1 MKKLSFSNVMLWVG
15 LAFIYLPMLIMV
27 IYSFNASKLVT
38 VWGGWSIKW
47 YAGLLDNS
55 QLMGSVGRSLEIAL
69 YTAVAAV
76 ALGTLAAFVL
86 TRVTRFKGRTLFGG
100 LVTAPLVMPEV
111 ITGLSLLL
119 LFVAMAQLIGWPQ
132 ERGIV
137 TIWIA
142 HTTFCSAYVAVV
154 VSARLRELDLSIEE
168 AAMDLGAKP
177 WKVFFL
183 ITIPMIAPSLAAGG
197 MMSFALSLDDLV
209 LASFVSGPG
218 STTLPMEVFSAVR
231 LGVNS
236 DEDLL
241 GGFVEHAFIAGK
253 AIVHPL
259 PRGGVAPEGWNP
271 LFAEKVRDVVLNGVS
286 VFSLADAHRA
296 GARMLAEGPVR
307 AKLAEACGGLGQ
319 YVAHDLDE
327 LDAWLGG
334 LEERQLAQGLVLE
347 ANLESIVTHS
357 VGQLR
362 VNGFLLS
369 YHGHQHQTRNAR
381 GELVYAG
388 SDLLVARGGYAEL
401 LALDLAREVRQ
412 AIEYARIFDTAA
424 AIFFPGCFASR
435 RNYDIAQGRDGNGR
449 ERFGVL
455 EQSWRVGGASSAEI
469 AALEAFRADPG
480 LPAVRAASFEIHED
494 KRLPDNSRVIYRG
507 PDEHGDFLLKYAMTG
522 EA

>member
-1 MKKLSFSNVMLWVG
+1 MKRFSFSKLMLVLG
-15 LAFIYLPMLIMV
+15 LLFIYLPMLILV

-47 YAGLLDNS
+47 YVGLLDNT
-55 QLMGSVGRSLEIAL
+55 QLMGSVMRSLEIAL

-119 LFVAMAQLIGWPQ
+119 LFVAMAQMIGWPQ

-142 HTTFCSAYVAVV
+142 HTTFCAAYVAVV

-231 LGVNS
+231 LGVKPEINAVAS
-236 DEDLL
+236 LILL
-241 GGFVEHAFIAGK
+241 SVSLVTFLVWFFSRRAEERRRK
-253 AIVHPL
+253 AI
-259 PRGGVAPEGWNP
+259 
-271 LFAEKVRDVVLNGVS
+271 
-286 VFSLADAHRA
+286 
-296 GARMLAEGPVR
+296 
-307 AKLAEACGGLGQ
+307 Q
-319 YVAHDLDE
+319 
-327 LDAWLGG
+327 
-334 LEERQLAQGLVLE
+334 
-347 ANLESIVTHS
+347 
-357 VGQLR
+357 
-362 VNGFLLS
+362 
-369 YHGHQHQTRNAR
+369 
-381 GELVYAG
+381 
-388 SDLLVARGGYAEL
+388 
-401 LALDLAREVRQ
+401 Q
-412 AIEYARIFDTAA
+412 AIEEGAVANA
-424 AIFFPGCFASR
+424 GQAQSR
-435 RNYDIAQGRDGNGR
+435 RPVQAISQ
-449 ERFGVL
+449 V
-455 EQSWRVGGASSAEI
+455 
-469 AALEAFRADPG
+469 
-480 LPAVRAASFEIHED
+480 
-494 KRLPDNSRVIYRG
+494 
-507 PDEHGDFLLKYAMTG
+507 
-522 EA
+522 

>member
-1 MKKLSFSNVMLWVG
+1 MKRFGFSKLMLVLG
-15 LAFIYLPMLIMV
+15 LLFIYLPMLILV

-47 YAGLLDNS
+47 YVGLLDNT
-55 QLMGSVGRSLEIAL
+55 QLMGSVMRSLEIAC

-142 HTTFCSAYVAVV
+142 HTTFCAAYVAVV

-168 AAMDLGAKP
+168 AAMDLGARP

-231 LGVNS
+231 LGVKPEINAVAS
-236 DEDLL
+236 LILL
-241 GGFVEHAFIAGK
+241 V
-253 AIVHPL
+253 VS
-259 PRGGVAPEGWNP
+259 
-271 LFAEKVRDVVLNGVS
+271 FATFLIWY
-286 VFSLADAHRA
+286 FSRRA
-296 GARMLAEGPVR
+296 
-307 AKLAEACGGLGQ
+307 
-319 YVAHDLDE
+319 
-327 LDAWLGG
+327 
-334 LEERQLAQGLVLE
+334 EERRKRAIQ
-347 ANLESIVTHS
+347 
-357 VGQLR
+357 
-362 VNGFLLS
+362 
-369 YHGHQHQTRNAR
+369 
-381 GELVYAG
+381 
-388 SDLLVARGGYAEL
+388 
-401 LALDLAREVRQ
+401 Q
-412 AIEYARIFDTAA
+412 AIEDSAADSWNQPDTRRPAA
-424 AIFFPGCFASR
+424 AQA
-435 RNYDIAQGRDGNGR
+435 
-449 ERFGVL
+449 
-455 EQSWRVGGASSAEI
+455 
-469 AALEAFRADPG
+469 
-480 LPAVRAASFEIHED
+480 
-494 KRLPDNSRVIYRG
+494 
-507 PDEHGDFLLKYAMTG
+507 
-522 EA
+522 

>member
-1 MKKLSFSNVMLWVG
+1 MKRFRFSSLMLVLG
-15 LAFIYLPMLIMV
+15 LLFIYLPMLILV

-47 YAGLLDNS
+47 YVGLLDNT
-55 QLMGSVGRSLEIAL
+55 QLMGSVVRSLEIAC

-142 HTTFCSAYVAVV
+142 HTTFCAAYVAVV

-177 WKVFFL
+177 FKVFFL

-231 LGVNS
+231 LGVKPEINAVAS
-236 DEDLL
+236 LILL
-241 GGFVEHAFIAGK
+241 AV
-253 AIVHPL
+253 
-259 PRGGVAPEGWNP
+259 
-271 LFAEKVRDVVLNGVS
+271 
-286 VFSLADAHRA
+286 
-296 GARMLAEGPVR
+296 
-307 AKLAEACGGLGQ
+307 
-319 YVAHDLDE
+319 
-327 LDAWLGG
+327 
-334 LEERQLAQGLVLE
+334 
-347 ANLESIVTHS
+347 SIVTFMVWFFS
-357 VGQLR
+357 R
-362 VNGFLLS
+362 
-369 YHGHQHQTRNAR
+369 R
-381 GELVYAG
+381 
-388 SDLLVARGGYAEL
+388 AEESRKR
-401 LALDLAREVRQ
+401 AIQQ
-412 AIEYARIFDTAA
+412 AIEEAA
-424 AIFFPGCFASR
+424 ADSWKQPDVR
-435 RNYDIAQGRDGNGR
+435 RAQAP
-449 ERFGVL
+449 E
-455 EQSWRVGGASSAEI
+455 
-469 AALEAFRADPG
+469 AA
-480 LPAVRAASFEIHED
+480 
-494 KRLPDNSRVIYRG
+494 
-507 PDEHGDFLLKYAMTG
+507 
-522 EA
+522 